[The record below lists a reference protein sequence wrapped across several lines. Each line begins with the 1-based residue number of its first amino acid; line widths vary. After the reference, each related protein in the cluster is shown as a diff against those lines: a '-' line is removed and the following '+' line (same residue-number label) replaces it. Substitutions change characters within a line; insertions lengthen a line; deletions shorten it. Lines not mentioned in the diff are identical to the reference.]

1 MSLPGQ
7 SPAKMMGAA
16 TRLQSDNASWQF
28 SSKSAHLLSSHPPPK
43 YDRSRRV
50 DAHRLQ
56 TFLPRSIPRT
66 EIIIGP
72 FLLAAINTG
81 MLTDV

>member
-16 TRLQSDNASWQF
+16 TRLQSDNPSWQF

-50 DAHRLQ
+50 DAHEAAN
-56 TFLPRSIPRT
+56 I
-66 EIIIGP
+66 
-72 FLLAAINTG
+72 LAKIDTQN
-81 MLTDV
+81 